1 VAARSL
7 LAQLIAAQAAADR
20 LNHVQCS
27 IFQNAPK
34 LRRVAANANAAVF
47 LAETQ
52 SFELINSRYTFAAK
66 CSLKDRIFG
75 LGRLHNGRAT
85 GNLLISKIEELI
97 KNPER
102 YSLNFFLRPLFAY
115 QRDDLIT
122 QTDAAF
128 LAQNIDFLPTRLFLN
143 R

>member
-1 VAARSL
+1 MAARSL
-7 LAQLIAAQAAADR
+7 LAQLIAAQPAADWQ
-20 LNHVQCS
+20 NHVQCS

-52 SFELINSRYTFAAK
+52 SFELINSKYTFAAK
-66 CSLKDRIFG
+66 CSSKDRIFG

-85 GNLLISKIEELI
+85 GNLLICKIEKLI
-97 KNPER
+97 KNRER

-115 QRDDLIT
+115 RRDDLIT
-122 QTDAAF
+122 E
-128 LAQNIDFLPTRLFLN
+128 N
-143 R
+143 RCGILSSKN